1 MTVIPVE
8 DGAVNDDDKLLH
20 VVREALAEVAPGA
33 PVDDLDPDLS
43 FRDQMEMD
51 SMDFLDFVAA
61 LETRLAVKIPEEK
74 YPLLSS
80 PRGCVEYLR
89 QAA

>member
-1 MTVIPVE
+1 MATE
-8 DGAVNDDDKLLH
+8 DELVDDDKLLQA
-20 VVREALAEVAPGA
+20 VREALAEVAPEA
-33 PVDDLDPDLS
+33 SVEELDPERS

-61 LETRLAVKIPEEK
+61 LENRLSVKIPEEK

-80 PRGCVEYLR
+80 PKGCVEYLR